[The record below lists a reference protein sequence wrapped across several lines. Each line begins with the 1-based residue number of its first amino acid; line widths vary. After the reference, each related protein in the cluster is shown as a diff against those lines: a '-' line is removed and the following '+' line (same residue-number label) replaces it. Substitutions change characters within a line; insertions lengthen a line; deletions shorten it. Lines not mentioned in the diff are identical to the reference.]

1 MWQRVGSGS
10 GAEMVLVQAIL
21 RICELDDPAVTQ
33 LLDALDEEIQ
43 ARYDEPVEEFISNR
57 LGHSKRWSKHVG
69 HDFLSGRIVG
79 GHIPKSWLLFD
90 HRRAFFR

>member
-43 ARYDEPVEEFISNR
+43 ARYDEPVEEFILKPS
-57 LGHSKRWSKHVG
+57 
-69 HDFLSGRIVG
+69 
-79 GHIPKSWLLFD
+79 
-90 HRRAFFR
+90 RAFETVEQTRRT